1 MALGKFVKL
10 ARAGLIL
17 LLFPFISTAQSSTS
31 ATAFRH
37 VTVIDMTGNSAQANM
52 TVLIVGNRIQ
62 AIGKDGKVRVPKGG
76 QVIDAKDKFMIPG
89 LWDMHVHALWPW
101 RIETYFPLFVANGIT
116 GVRDMYGDFNL
127 VKQCRQQIV
136 ARTMIGPRII
146 SSGPIVDGPQPEWR
160 GSIAVSSR
168 VEAIQTVDSLKSRGV
183 DFIKVYNLLP
193 RDAYLSLASEAR
205 KLNIPF
211 AGHVPYAVSAA
222 EASNAGQKSIEHLT
236 GIFLSSATNEDD
248 LRREFLEQLSK
259 TDKKLSRVDLELKA
273 MQFYDAKKAEQL
285 FDRFVSN
292 DTWQCPTLV
301 ASRGTAYR
309 NDDRIRD
316 DRRLRYII
324 PMERQY
330 WFPPKTDQTETET
343 AAEIANLK
351 RRFETMLK
359 LVKAMHRSGVKFMAG
374 TDSSV
379 PFVFPGFSLHD
390 ELELF
395 VASGFTP
402 FEALQTATRNP
413 AEFLGLIK
421 DLGTLEKGKL
431 ADLVILESNPLED
444 IRNTRKIFGVV
455 INGRYLPKESLQT
468 MLDEAEM
475 KVKKSDQ

>member
-37 VTVIDMTGNSAQANM
+37 VTVIDMTGNSAQPNM
-52 TVLIVGNRIQ
+52 TVLIVGSRIQ
-62 AIGKDGKVRVPKGG
+62 AIGTDGKVRVPKGG

-160 GSIAVSSR
+160 GSITVSSR

-236 GIFLSSATNEDD
+236 GIFLSSATNEEE

-330 WFPPKTDQTETET
+330 WFPPKTDQTEVET

>member
-1 MALGKFVKL
+1 MQL
-10 ARAGLIL
+10 ARAGLIVL
-17 LLFPFISTAQSSTS
+17 LLPFISTAQSAPR

-37 VTVIDMTGNSAQANM
+37 VTVIDMTGKSARPNM
-52 TVLIVGNRIQ
+52 TVLVVGNRIQ
-62 AIGKDGKVRVPKGG
+62 EIGKDGKVRLPKGV
-76 QVIDAKDKFMIPG
+76 QVIEAKDKFMIPG

-101 RIETYFPLFVANGIT
+101 RIETYFPLIVANGIT
-116 GVRDMYGDFNL
+116 GVRDMYGDFSL
-127 VKQCRQQIV
+127 VEQCRQQI
-136 ARTMIGPRII
+136 AAGTMIGPRII
-146 SSGPIVDGPQPEWR
+146 ASGPIVDGPQPEWR
-160 GSIAVSSR
+160 GSIAVSNQA
-168 VEAIQTVDSLKSRGV
+168 EAIQTVDSLKSRGV

-193 RDAYLSLASEAR
+193 RDAYFSLAGEAR

-236 GIFLSSATNEDD
+236 GIFLSCAPNEDE
-248 LRREFLEQLSK
+248 LRREFLDLLK

-309 NDDRIRD
+309 NDDHIRD

-330 WFPPKTDQTETET
+330 WFPSTTDQTEAET

-351 RRFETMLK
+351 RRFERMID
-359 LVKAMHRSGVKFMAG
+359 LVQVMHRSGVKFMAG

-413 AEFLGLIK
+413 AEFLGLTR

-431 ADLVILESNPLED
+431 ADLVILESNPLQD

-455 INGRYLPKESLQT
+455 VNGRYLPKESLQA
-468 MLDEAEM
+468 MLAGAEM
-475 KVKKSDQ
+475 KVKKSD

>member
-37 VTVIDMTGNSAQANM
+37 VTVIDMTGNSAQPNM
-52 TVLIVGNRIQ
+52 TVLIVGSRIQ

-101 RIETYFPLFVANGIT
+101 RIETYLPLFVANGIT

-236 GIFLSSATNEDD
+236 GIFLSSATNEEE

-330 WFPPKTDQTETET
+330 WFPPKTDQTEAET

-444 IRNTRKIFGVV
+444 IRTRERSSAWLSTEDTYQK
-455 INGRYLPKESLQT
+455 NLYKRCL
-468 MLDEAEM
+468 M
-475 KVKKSDQ
+475 KRK